1 MAISGKTCYVKE
13 LWKKIVYA
21 IMKKKKKKKKSFISI
36 DLFILFMSSFHRIKA
51 QLIDIPIP
59 ILFSTSL

>member
-21 IMKKKKKKKKSFISI
+21 IMKKKKEKKEFYINRFIY
-36 DLFILFMSSFHRIKA
+36 FIYVI
-51 QLIDIPIP
+51 
-59 ILFSTSL
+59 FS